1 MTINFHAHCAF
12 ISIFHTGYSTN
23 FLNPYSYQLISIQ
36 SNIHLHKFTPSSL
49 LHLYPSKLK
58 FIHAR
63 IYLYLQQLCIHYL
76 SLYFINYTC
85 YKTVKVEIIILK
97 SREFTDIDSI
107 IKNINLLQN
116 DLKALNLPICLHLI
130 SYILI
135 LLKNHKIFYKI

>member
-97 SREFTDIDSI
+97 NRKFILSVEVLIHKNVLGLPDS
-107 IKNINLLQN
+107 LTFLS
-116 DLKALNLPICLHLI
+116 LNR
-130 SYILI
+130 S
-135 LLKNHKIFYKI
+135 